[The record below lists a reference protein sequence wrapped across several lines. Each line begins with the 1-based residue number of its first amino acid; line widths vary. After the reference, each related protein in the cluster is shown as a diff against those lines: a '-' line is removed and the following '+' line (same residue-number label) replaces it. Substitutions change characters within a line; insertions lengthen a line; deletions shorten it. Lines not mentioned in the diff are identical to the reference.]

1 MVGRM
6 VSFWVGIAVGIA
18 VLAVLCWYAAAGFRN
33 GDRATDAKVSAVQQN
48 AGRAKQPAR
57 SG

>member
-1 MVGRM
+1 M
-6 VSFWVGIAVGIA
+6 VSFWVGIAVSVA
-18 VLAVLCWYAAAGFRN
+18 VLALLCWYAAAGFRN